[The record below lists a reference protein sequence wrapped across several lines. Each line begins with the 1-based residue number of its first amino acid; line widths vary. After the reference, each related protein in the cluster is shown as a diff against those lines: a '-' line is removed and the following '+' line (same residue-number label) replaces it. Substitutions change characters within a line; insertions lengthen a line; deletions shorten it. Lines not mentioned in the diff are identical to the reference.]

1 MVPSQPVILFHTRVA
16 RSSGRGCLL
25 GEIWLVQ
32 ISFEDDQVV
41 LMILGLKMD
50 EEEIKTG
57 REWHRVIVV
66 KVGIYLSSNVYTGR
80 HLMSGVTKVLA
91 VAYCSKQ
98 TLI

>member
-1 MVPSQPVILFHTRVA
+1 M
-16 RSSGRGCLL
+16 
-25 GEIWLVQ
+25 VQ

-57 REWHRVIVV
+57 KEWHQFIVV
-66 KVGIYLSSNVYTGR
+66 SKVGIYLSSNVYTGR
-80 HLMSGVTKVLA
+80 HSMSGVTKILA